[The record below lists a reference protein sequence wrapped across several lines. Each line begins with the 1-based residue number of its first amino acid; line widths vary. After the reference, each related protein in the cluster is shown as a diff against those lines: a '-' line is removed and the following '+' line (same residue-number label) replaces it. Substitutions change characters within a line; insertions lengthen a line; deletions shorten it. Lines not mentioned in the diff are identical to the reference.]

1 MKTINITAEKAL
13 DLFVMEHIN
22 RFEQIHHRLQCNKQ
36 NDPET
41 GDEYVTVYDPE
52 TDRCLTLW
60 YSPTWHGSEVLR
72 DALAILRSKAE
83 GGAHGAF

>member
-1 MKTINITAEKAL
+1 MKTTSITAEKAL

-22 RFEQIHHRLQCNKQ
+22 RFEQIHHRLHCLKQ
-36 NDPET
+36 HDPET

-60 YSPTWHGSEVLR
+60 YSPSWYGMEALR
-72 DALAILRSKAE
+72 EAKAILRTKME
-83 GGAHGAF
+83 GGVHG